1 MNTLQEL
8 QQQLSQCRMCQDR
21 FGFEPKPMVWG
32 KAEAPIML
40 IGQAPSRTVHI
51 TRRPFNDASG
61 RKLRRWLGIG
71 EDIFWN
77 QSLLY
82 ITAVGRCYP
91 GSTGK
96 KGGGDF
102 PPSPI
107 CAPNWLAKEIP
118 LLEPQ
123 LYVLIGSH
131 AARYCFGNKKLTD
144 LVFEERYYRG
154 KPAFVLPH
162 PSPLNIKWFKDHP
175 HFEELVV
182 PGLQAAIRAALS
194 GKDLLGLAS

>member
-1 MNTLQEL
+1 MQTIEEL
-8 QQQLSQCRMCQDR
+8 QLQLGQCRLCQDR

-32 KAEAPIML
+32 RAEAPIML
-40 IGQAPSRTVHI
+40 IGQAPSRTVHL

-61 RKLRRWLGIG
+61 KKLRRWLGLD
-71 EDIFWN
+71 EATFWN

-96 KGGGDF
+96 KGGGDL

-118 LLEPQ
+118 LLEPR
-123 LYVLIGSH
+123 LYILIGGH
-131 AARYCFGNKKLTD
+131 AARYCFGKKKLSE
-144 LVFEERYYRG
+144 LVFEEITYRG

-162 PSPLNIKWFKDHP
+162 PSPLNMKWFKDHP
-175 HFEELVV
+175 DFEALIV
-182 PGLQAAIRAALS
+182 PGLQAAVQEV
-194 GKDLLGLAS
+194 LGR

>member
-1 MNTLQEL
+1 
-8 QQQLSQCRMCQDR
+8 
-21 FGFEPKPMVWG
+21 
-32 KAEAPIML
+32 ML
-40 IGQAPSRTVHI
+40 IGQAPSRTVHL

-61 RKLRRWLGIG
+61 RKLRRWLGID
-71 EDIFWN
+71 EATFWN

-107 CAPNWLAKEIP
+107 CAPLWLNKEVA

-123 LYVLIGSH
+123 LYVLIGGH
-131 AARYCFGNKKLTD
+131 AARYCFGKKKLTE
-144 LVFEERYYRG
+144 LVFEELTYRG

-162 PSPLNIKWFKDHP
+162 PSPLNMKWFKDHP
-175 HFEELVV
+175 YFEEQVIA
-182 PGLQAAIRAALS
+182 GLQAAVKEVLDTSSPRR
-194 GKDLLGLAS
+194 